1 MSDDFQVM
9 KTAHREYQRL
19 RGAVSRD
26 PQLSNLPGL
35 SQYQAR
41 IEAILLSS
49 FSPFLLSVAVLQHA
63 LINDILQAQAA
74 SLAGHLTADAL
85 LFPLETVLHRLHLQ
99 ALTDLDQLFLDQL
112 LSHRAQGALLITWT
126 PAGKL
131 CPSSLDMRVWLTAS
145 PQSFR

>member
-1 MSDDFQVM
+1 M

-35 SQYQAR
+35 SQYQAKKQSVNFS
-41 IEAILLSS
+41 IPVAIISI
-49 FSPFLLSVAVLQHA
+49 H
-63 LINDILQAQAA
+63 ILQAQAA

-99 ALTDLDQLFLDQL
+99 VSLLAFQQL
-112 LSHRAQGALLITWT
+112 LCSRARGASLTTWT
-126 PAGKL
+126 LAGRL
-131 CPSSLDMRVWLTAS
+131 CPSSPDMREWPIAS
-145 PQSFR
+145 PQFFRWPPSYILTCL